1 MEFLFHRVPG
11 RALSHK
17 FKGVRIMQRQ
27 YRILAGLILGA
38 ALTYS
43 PMNWATHTGA
53 VTLGGGNLSSA
64 INTESAVPI
73 PQGHFAGGLR
83 SEYVKIDRMSEGQA
97 LRLHEANEEA
107 DLHRVESVL
116 STSLGVAY
124 GVSDDLTVGVRVPYV
139 WRENVSEPHDDEI
152 ERLGD
157 SNGLGDTVAFGQYRF
172 LHLQEQ
178 DVHAAVLLGVKTPTG
193 RTRRVADGEEG
204 HLFEAEQQPGSGSW
218 DGIAGLSY
226 TQVFGP
232 VTFNASTIY
241 TIVTKGTQSTDLGDV
256 FSYNAALSYRLKPG
270 GDNGGGDYFFL
281 SPGQYALDLVME
293 LNGQWRDHQ
302 SVHGER
308 VDNSGGH
315 QLYVSP
321 GVRLTAGQHVNLGL
335 SFGVPIVEHFN
346 GNQDELDY
354 RAVGTLSF
362 YY

>member
-1 MEFLFHRVPG
+1 M
-11 RALSHK
+11 
-17 FKGVRIMQRQ
+17 MQRPP
-27 YRILAGLILGA
+27 RFVTGAFLGA
-38 ALTYS
+38 ALLYS
-43 PMNWATHTGA
+43 PQNWATHTGA
-53 VTLGGGNLSSA
+53 MTLGGGNLSSA

-73 PQGHFAGGLR
+73 PEGHFAGGLR
-83 SEYVKIDRMSEGQA
+83 SEYVRIDRMSEGQV
-97 LRLHEANEEA
+97 LRLHEAAEEAGEEA

-116 STSLGVAY
+116 STSLGIAY
-124 GVSDDLTVGVRVPYV
+124 GVTDDLTVGLRLPYV
-139 WRENVSEPHDDEI
+139 WRENVSEPSHHEEGEI

-157 SNGLGDTVAFGQYRF
+157 SNGLGDTVVFGQYRF

-178 DVHAAVLLGVKTPTG
+178 DIHAAVLLGVKTPTG
-193 RTRRVADGEEG
+193 RTRRKTDGEEG

-256 FSYNAALSYRLKPG
+256 FSYNAAVSYRLKPG
-270 GDNGGGDYFFL
+270 ADHGGGDYFFL
-281 SPGQYALDLVME
+281 SPGQYAVDLVME
-293 LNGQWRDHQ
+293 LNGQWRDRQ
-302 SVHGER
+302 SVSGED
-308 VDNSGGH
+308 VENSGAH

-346 GNQDELDY
+346 GHQDQLDY

>member
-1 MEFLFHRVPG
+1 MPR
-11 RALSHK
+11 S
-17 FKGVRIMQRQ
+17 Q
-27 YRILAGLILGA
+27 RILAGAIFAA
-38 ALTYS
+38 ALAYS
-43 PMNWATHTGA
+43 PVNWATHTGA
-53 VTLGGGNLSSA
+53 MALGGGNLSSA

-73 PQGHFAGGLR
+73 PEGHFAGGLR
-83 SEYVKIDRMSEGQA
+83 SEYVRIDQMSDGQI
-97 LRLHEANEEA
+97 LGLHEAAEAAGTEA

-116 STSLGVAY
+116 TTSLGVAY
-124 GVSDDLTVGVRVPYV
+124 GVTDDLTVGLRLPYV
-139 WRENVSEPHDDEI
+139 WRENVSEPHHGEI

-157 SNGLGDTVAFGQYRF
+157 SNGLGDTVFFGQYRF

-178 DVHAAVLLGVKTPTG
+178 DIHAAVLLGVKTPTG
-193 RTRRVADGEEG
+193 RTHRRTESEEG
-204 HLFEAEQQPGSGSW
+204 HLFEMEQQPGSGSW

-241 TIVTKGTQSTDLGDV
+241 TIVTKGDQDTDLGDV
-256 FSYNAALSYRLKPG
+256 FSYNAALSYRLNPG

-281 SPGQYALDLVME
+281 TPGRYAVDLVME
-293 LNGQWRDHQ
+293 LNGQWRDQQ
-302 SVHGER
+302 SVNGEE
-308 VDNSGGH
+308 VENSGAH

-346 GNQDELDY
+346 GHQDQLDY